1 MKFYALISA
10 MLLSGSIAF
19 AQNNPVL
26 MTVGGNPVCR
36 SEFEYAFAQNAG
48 RGNAEKESPSDF
60 LKKFI
65 DYKLK
70 VKAAL
75 DARVDTSSHFKQVW
89 ACWNGQGEE
98 AVAADG
104 TKRQDVSARQVYQ
117 DKQKEIMERG
127 GYVKPSHILLRLDQK
142 AKSAEQGKLKLR
154 ADSLYDVLEKGGD
167 FTELARKYSDD
178 KGSAEKGGELPWI
191 TRGQT
196 VRLFE
201 DTAYSL
207 QVGEISHPVLTEFG
221 FEIIRLDDKKD
232 SLPYDAVKDEV
243 SRYLDAKDIRGR
255 IVSNLPKQ
263 AKTDSANQ
271 KEKEGSEDF
280 VRALREGLLVQ
291 EITRL
296 NVWSRAAKDEKGQAA
311 YFAKNKKK
319 YRWVEPRLVGKRK
332 KKAPRD
338 YKEVQSLVIADYQD
352 KLEKDW
358 VETLRHK
365 YPVVVNDD
373 VLATVNKH

>member
-19 AQNNPVL
+19 AQDNPVL

-36 SEFEYAFAQNAG
+36 SEFEYAYLKNMG
-48 RGNAEKESPSDF
+48 KGNLERVSPADF
-60 LKKFI
+60 LEKYI
-65 DYKLK
+65 GYKLK
-70 VKAAL
+70 LKAAL
-75 DARVDTSSHFKQVW
+75 DARVDTMAHFRQTW
-89 ACWNGQGEE
+89 ARWTGQAEE
-98 AVAADG
+98 TVAPVG
-104 TKRQDVSARQVYQ
+104 GKRQDVSALQVYQ
-117 DKQKEIMERG
+117 DKQKDIMERG

-142 AKSAEQGKLKLR
+142 AKAAEQGRMKLR
-154 ADSLYDVLEKGGD
+154 ADSLYDVLKKGGD
-167 FTELARKYSDD
+167 FAKLAKKYSDD
-178 KGSAEKGGELPWI
+178 KASAEKGGELPWI
-191 TRGQT
+191 AKGQA

-221 FEIIRLDDKKD
+221 YELIRLDDKRD
-232 SLPYDAVKDEV
+232 SLPFDAVKDEM
-243 SRYLDAKDIRGR
+243 SRYLDAKDIRER
-255 IVSNLPKQ
+255 IVTHLPEQGKVDVADQ
-263 AKTDSANQ
+263 Q
-271 KEKEGSEDF
+271 EEEGSKDF
-280 VRALREGLLVQ
+280 DRTLREDLLVQ
-291 EITRL
+291 EVTEL
-296 NVWSRAAKDEKGQAA
+296 NVWKRAAEDEKGQAA

-319 YRWVEPRLVGKRK
+319 YRWAQPRMEGKRK
-332 KKAPRD
+332 RKGPRD

-365 YPVVVNDD
+365 YPVVVNED